1 MIKNKCNIQDI
12 LKKLQKSCLEDD
24 KSNQTLFNDVEM
36 RSIKILDIAYI
47 SVLYFFLGHY
57 IAKILD
63 YIYNKYL
70 GVIDPNKKYNQLILI
85 IELIFQMAVTGIIVY
100 FGRNLIPL
108 IPFPLN
114 KYNGFNHMKVKEVTG
129 AALLSTFM
137 VMFQINMASRITY
150 LKNNY

>member
-85 IELIFQMAVTGIIVY
+85 F
-100 FGRNLIPL
+100 FSC
-108 IPFPLN
+108 
-114 KYNGFNHMKVKEVTG
+114 K
-129 AALLSTFM
+129 
-137 VMFQINMASRITY
+137 
-150 LKNNY
+150 